1 MPPAMPEV
9 EVLRPRDPSAEDT
22 DDWNE
27 FTLTKAFV
35 HAIGD
40 ERDLVS
46 LLVAEAG
53 HPVTVVGELE
63 PLDEDEYDLYLR
75 TPKTEPKRARVEL
88 QDVRQFA
95 FGEDDGQSAI
105 WAAGKAGWHRL
116 HPAKKYQKI
125 YDEMCEAVQV
135 LYYIADAYK
144 TERYEGRGK
153 NRTLLKDYSAQE
165 VFENYAR
172 DVLDVDDVE
181 EGSAR
186 IYKHKDFLIGSM
198 LAGREG
204 IPWTKYPL
212 CKHLYKRFPDTV
224 AMLRKRRDTPVEH
237 KVPASK
243 TRHSRKNA
251 PGASSNIP
259 SRQSRTC
266 STRQT
271 SVDTDLA
278 PQTKAEPGRVRTTRQ
293 RSAET
298 ATSTAPVRRKR
309 GRPAKNATPQVTTPD
324 SASETSD
331 ALPEEP
337 EQEDTQEDVQE
348 DNEPA
353 LAMGPPKNRPGRHT
367 RRHPEP
373 VETDVLATP
382 AKEEESDEEIRAREQ
397 KNKSSLRPRASK
409 ASKSAARNGGKG
421 PKQQREDSDDEPD
434 PPSSPIPGK
443 RKSEDHL
450 DDLQRRKPKRR
461 NSRPHDDEGIDIPT
475 SPDSSGGDIDLPLR
489 LNDVAEVE
497 DPVQEDTWVCALD
510 GCTHKIY
517 ASSHPESQRLIREH
531 YALHAYDDDMRVQM
545 VKKVEA
551 PALPVGRLMEKVKM
565 QAKADGFPGSHA
577 PAPSMPDNVRSR
589 FDPGGHIGVGQ
600 KY

>member
-1 MPPAMPEV
+1 MPSAIPEV
-9 EVLRPRDPSAEDT
+9 ELLRPRDPSAEDS

-35 HAIGD
+35 HATGN
-40 ERDLVS
+40 EHDLVS

-53 HPVTVVGELE
+53 HPVIVVGELE
-63 PLDEDEYDLYLR
+63 PLDEDEYDLYIHKPR
-75 TPKTEPKRARVEL
+75 TEPKRAKVEL
-88 QDVRQFA
+88 HDVRQFA

-116 HPAKKYQKI
+116 HPARKYEKI
-125 YDEMCEAVQV
+125 YNEMCEAVQM
-135 LYYIADAYK
+135 LYYIVDAYK

-153 NRTLLKDYSAQE
+153 NKTLLKDYSAQE
-165 VFENYAR
+165 IFGNYAK
-172 DVLDVDDVE
+172 DVLEVDDVE

-186 IYKHKDFLIGSM
+186 IYKHKDFLISSM

-204 IPWTKYPL
+204 LAWSKYPL

-224 AMLRKRRDTPVEH
+224 AMLRQRREAPPEH
-237 KVPASK
+237 QIPASR
-243 TRHSRKNA
+243 TRHSRSSAPEGSNA
-251 PGASSNIP
+251 PL
-259 SRQSRTC
+259 RQSRTR

-271 SVDTDLA
+271 SVDTDPVPRA
-278 PQTKAEPGRVRTTRQ
+278 KIEAGKGRTTRQ
-293 RSAET
+293 RSAE
-298 ATSTAPVRRKR
+298 AGSSLAPVKRKR
-309 GRPAKNATPQVTTPD
+309 GRPAKNATPEHTSHD
-324 SASETSD
+324 SASDDSD
-331 ALPEEP
+331 AVSTEAQLEEMH
-337 EQEDTQEDVQE
+337 EDD
-348 DNEPA
+348 EPV
-353 LAMGPPKNRPGRHT
+353 MGPPKTRPGRHT
-367 RRHPEP
+367 RRNPEP
-373 VETDVLATP
+373 AVPEILATP

-421 PKQQREDSDDEPD
+421 PKQQDESSDDEPD

-450 DDLQRRKPKRR
+450 EDLRRRRPKRR

-475 SPDSSGGDIDLPLR
+475 SPESSGGDIDLPLR
-489 LNDVAEVE
+489 LTEVADV
-497 DPVQEDTWVCALD
+497 DSVQEDTWICALD
-510 GCTHKIY
+510 GCTHKVY

-531 YALHAYDDDMRVQM
+531 YALHAYDDDERVQM

-551 PALPVGRLMEKVKM
+551 PSLPVGRLMEKVKM
-565 QAKADGFPGSHA
+565 QAKAEGFPGSHA

-589 FDPGGHIGVGQ
+589 FAPVAHSGVVQ
-600 KY
+600 KH